1 MKKKEEQDLI
11 HQTIEIFL
19 KENNFNGLQSSINVY
34 MIEITYAE
42 FNWDFISWTWSAV
55 ETDFENIAF
64 LARLKIE

>member
-42 FNWDFISWTWSAV
+42 FNWDFISWT
-55 ETDFENIAF
+55 
-64 LARLKIE
+64 